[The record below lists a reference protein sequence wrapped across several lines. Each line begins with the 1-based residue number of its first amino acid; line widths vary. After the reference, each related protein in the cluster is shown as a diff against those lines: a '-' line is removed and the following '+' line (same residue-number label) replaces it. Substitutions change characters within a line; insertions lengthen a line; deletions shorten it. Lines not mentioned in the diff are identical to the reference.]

1 MIKTTVSICQG
12 QRQSCE
18 GHKWG
23 SRLKIGHIF
32 EYQQVY
38 STHIRYIC
46 VYVNKHTYIYTYI
59 HVHMYTVCIYIYI
72 PSIYCLNTWYTR
84 ILYIYILM
92 YTYIY
97 SYIHNYAY
105 IHSYTFA
112 LVLYGTLQS
121 KINMYYISMAYSP
134 VTNHQSHHQIAKA
147 RGHTWCHRPA
157 FGLS

>member
-59 HVHMYTVCIYIYI
+59 HVHMYTVCIYIYTK
-72 PSIYCLNTWYTR
+72 Y
-84 ILYIYILM
+84 ILFKHMIHTHIIYIYILM

-97 SYIHNYAY
+97 IVIYIIMHTF
-105 IHSYTFA
+105 IHICFSTLWHIA
-112 LVLYGTLQS
+112 VKNKHVLYFYGLFTSHQ
-121 KINMYYISMAYSP
+121 SP
-134 VTNHQSHHQIAKA
+134 VASSNRQGTGSY
-147 RGHTWCHRPA
+147 
-157 FGLS
+157 LMS